1 MDHFDY
7 RDRTLFCEDVPVPEL
22 AATYGTPLYVY
33 SQATLLHHLKQVQ
46 TAFAEAKP
54 IICYSV
60 KANGNLSLCRLMG
73 QHGAGFDVTSEGE
86 FRRALKAGP
95 AGSKIVFAGVGK
107 TDAEIRFALEN
118 GVFLFDVESEQELHT
133 IGDIARAMGTKAAV
147 ALRVNPDLPPKTH
160 VKTDTSVKGVKF
172 GLDIETIVDVAKG
185 VVGHP
190 GLAVVGLHMHL
201 GSPILKADPDRL
213 GAEKAIGLVRAFRA
227 QGHDIRYLNMGG
239 GFGINY
245 RKDEALPASAFADVI
260 LPAVKET
267 GCQLVLEPGRFVVG
281 NGAILLS
288 RVVFTKSTGGKHYV
302 IQDAAM
308 NDLIRPT
315 LYGSF
320 HRIWPVALKSGLPER
335 PDVDMSI
342 DPDKGNPFR
351 EMPGTLRQD
360 VVGPVCESGDFL
372 AKDRPLPELKRGD
385 LLAVYSAGA
394 YGMAMSSN
402 YNSRLRAA
410 EVLVTGRT
418 HRLIR
423 RRETFRDLVA
433 CEEDCLT

>member
-7 RDRTLFCEDVPVPEL
+7 RDRTLFCEDVSVPEL
-22 AATYGTPLYVY
+22 AAQYGTPLYVY
-33 SQATLLHHLKQVQ
+33 SQAALLRQLKDVQ

-54 IICYSV
+54 VICYSV

-73 QHGAGFDVTSEGE
+73 QNGSGFDVTSQGE
-86 FRRALKAGP
+86 FQRALKAGP
-95 AGSKIVFAGVGK
+95 AGAKIVFAGVGK
-107 TDAEIRFALEN
+107 SDAEIEFALTN
-118 GVFLFDVESEQELHT
+118 GVFLFDVESEQELHA
-133 IGDIARAMGTKAAV
+133 IGAVAQKLGVKANV

-172 GLDIETIVDVAKG
+172 GLDIETIIDVVHG

-201 GSPILKADPDRL
+201 GSPILKAEPYRQ
-213 GAEKAIGLVRAFRA
+213 GCEKGVALIRAFRA
-227 QGHDIRYLNMGG
+227 QGHDIKYLNMGG
-239 GFGINY
+239 GFGISY
-245 RKDEALPASAFADVI
+245 RKDEAKPASAFAEVI
-260 LPAVKET
+260 LPAVRET
-267 GCQLVLEPGRFVVG
+267 GCQLILEPGRFIVG
-281 NGAILLS
+281 NAAILLS
-288 RVVFTKSTGGKHYV
+288 RVVFTKDTGGKHYI

-320 HRIWPVALKSGLPER
+320 HRVWPVTPAADVPVR
-335 PDVDMSI
+335 PDVNG
-342 DPDKGNPFR
+342 DPDDPDPFR
-351 EMPGTLRQD
+351 AMPNCFQQD
-360 VVGPVCESGDFL
+360 VVGPVCESGDYL
-372 AKDRPLPELKRGD
+372 AKDRPLPAMKRGD
-385 LLAVYSAGA
+385 LLAVFSAGA
-394 YGMAMSSN
+394 YGMAMASN
-402 YNSRLRAA
+402 YNSRVRAA

-423 RRETFRDLVA
+423 RRETFADLVA

>member
-1 MDHFDY
+1 
-7 RDRTLFCEDVPVPEL
+7 
-22 AATYGTPLYVY
+22 
-33 SQATLLHHLKQVQ
+33 
-46 TAFAEAKP
+46 
-54 IICYSV
+54 
-60 KANGNLSLCRLMG
+60 MG
-73 QHGAGFDVTSEGE
+73 EHGAGFDVTSEGE

-95 AGSKIVFAGVGK
+95 TGAKIVFAGVGK
-107 TDAEIRFALEN
+107 TDAEIEFALSN
-118 GVFLFDVESEQELHT
+118 GVFLFDVESEQELHA
-133 IGDIARAMGTKAAV
+133 IGSVAKKLGVKANV

-201 GSPILKADPDRL
+201 GSPILKTDPYRQ
-213 GAEKAIGLVRAFRA
+213 GAEKGIALIKAFRA
-227 QGHDIRYLNMGG
+227 QGHDIKYLNMGG

-245 RKDEALPASAFADVI
+245 RKDEAQPASAFAEVI

-267 GCQLVLEPGRFVVG
+267 GCQLILEPGRFIVG
-281 NGAILLS
+281 NAAIIVS
-288 RVVFTKSTGGKHYV
+288 RVLFTKSTGGKHYI

-308 NDLIRPT
+308 TELIRPT
-315 LYGSF
+315 LYGSI
-320 HRIWPVALKSGLPER
+320 HRIWPVALASGLPNR
-335 PDVDMSI
+335 PEVDMSI
-342 DPDKGNPFR
+342 DPDKGDPFR
-351 EMPGTLRQD
+351 DMPNTLRQD

-372 AKDRPLPELKRGD
+372 AKNRPLPTLARGD
-385 LLAVYSAGA
+385 LLAIFSAGA
-394 YGMAMSSN
+394 YGMAMASN

-423 RRETFRDLVA
+423 RRETFADLVA
-433 CEEDCLT
+433 CEEDCLS